1 MQGTYKSHPL
11 YRAMLLF
18 LFLAFIAIP
27 SRAQDTVLVKGTIY
41 SQTNQPIPN
50 VSVSIAGSF
59 QRPSVTN
66 EAGEFTLSSGS
77 GQDWIIISPT
87 GGYKMKKVFL
97 NNRTELKIYLTPEDM
112 QSGDDPLYYPEQAGI
127 KTQYCCFCL

>member
-1 MQGTYKSHPL
+1 MHKKNTISSSFSYIKPYSMQGTYKSHQL

-18 LFLAFIAIP
+18 IFLAFIVIP

-66 EAGEFTLSSGS
+66 EAGEFTLVVRIG
-77 GQDWIIISPT
+77 T
-87 GGYKMKKVFL
+87 GLDHYIA
-97 NNRTELKIYLTPEDM
+97 NRRI
-112 QSGDDPLYYPEQAGI
+112 
-127 KTQYCCFCL
+127 